1 MHNMMKLEY
10 RLLVSLLYNY
20 DEPSENII
28 RVLKFI
34 KAQVQSTETLKSHD
48 RICMPNAISIK
59 NWALFGH
66 NWALFKIDH
75 H

>member
-28 RVLKFI
+28 RVRARLSRRGAPGTPICGGPHGEKCLK
-34 KAQVQSTETLKSHD
+34 
-48 RICMPNAISIK
+48 
-59 NWALFGH
+59 
-66 NWALFKIDH
+66 
-75 H
+75 